1 MSLIRVSG
9 ECVKCSKPS
18 QDSPTQHRGNPF
30 CFFFFFFF
38 FFISRF
44 LPLKLHFFENTMAPK
59 NFAAPTFNFTTPFLV
74 ALLEKFWILSF
85 LKVVGASKLD
95 LLLSHLGLQNQA
107 HIHRFRFDS
116 TRIFVNIS
124 IFRVK
129 FPFSVWTFP
138 FSVFRFTRRK
148 TEKYCQ

>member
-1 MSLIRVSG
+1 MSVLSVPNP
-9 ECVKCSKPS
+9 VKTHP
-18 QDSPTQHRGNPF
+18 HNIEEIPF
-30 CFFFFFFF
+30 AFFFF

-129 FPFSVWTFP
+129 FPFSVFRLNFRLNFRFP